1 MGPTQKKLCTAQYR
15 KRDLEMRRQNT
26 IASPIMTNMAGE
38 DRPLMVNE
46 VAESAFAHSLKSAES
61 QRPQILA
68 RRSARWARRAAY

>member
-1 MGPTQKKLCTAQYR
+1 
-15 KRDLEMRRQNT
+15 MRRQNT
-26 IASPIMTNMAGE
+26 IASPIMTNMAGA

-46 VAESAFAHSLKSAES
+46 VAEPAFAQSLKSADS

>member
-1 MGPTQKKLCTAQYR
+1 
-15 KRDLEMRRQNT
+15 
-26 IASPIMTNMAGE
+26 MTNMAGE

>member
-1 MGPTQKKLCTAQYR
+1 
-15 KRDLEMRRQNT
+15 MRRENT
-26 IASPIMTNMAGE
+26 IATRDMAALTGR

-46 VAESAFAHSLKSAES
+46 IVEPAIVNAVHSAES